1 MIGRL
6 GLTPG
11 GKHLPGCLLH
21 WVTETDEGIRIVDVW
36 ESREPYGRFA
46 EQVAPDGRA
55 VGYPNP
61 PETVL
66 CDVHNDLVAD

>member
-1 MIGRL
+1 
-6 GLTPG
+6 
-11 GKHLPGCLLH
+11 
-21 WVTETDEGIRIVDVW
+21 VTETDEGIRIVDVW